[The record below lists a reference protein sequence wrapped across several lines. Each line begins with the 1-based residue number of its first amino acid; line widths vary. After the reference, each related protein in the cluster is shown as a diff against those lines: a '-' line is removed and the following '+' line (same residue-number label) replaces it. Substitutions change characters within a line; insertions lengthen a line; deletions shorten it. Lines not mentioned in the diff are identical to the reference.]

1 MTTKEKVGEYLIA
14 HGGMFDSGQELSE
27 QLGISRSA
35 IWKAVEGLRDDGLF
49 IEART
54 NKGYRLSHNG
64 QLSLAMLRKL
74 LPSHEIHFHEDID
87 STNHEAKALAAK
99 GAPDGTLCISRRQ
112 SGGRGRLGRS
122 FSSPHGGIYLSLV
135 LRPHTSAEGA
145 LLTTSAAAVA
155 TALAIE
161 ESCHLHCQIKWVNDL
176 YYQEKKVAGILT
188 EGVFDLESG
197 QLSAVVSG
205 IGINFC
211 TQERDFPPEIRQK
224 AGSLFSGPS
233 QVPDGVDQNLLV
245 ANLVRNFCS
254 FSDHLEERAF
264 LSEYRKRN
272 LLQGRHVYLF
282 QAGKPVGQGVVSG
295 IDDNARL
302 CVRMAD
308 GSLQILG
315 TGEVSVRPVL

>member
-1 MTTKEKVGEYLIA
+1 MTTKERVGEYLNA
-14 HGGMFDSGQELSE
+14 HGGAFVSGQELSA

-74 LPSHEIHFHEDID
+74 LPEHEILFHDDID
-87 STNHEAKALAAK
+87 STNREAKALAAQ
-99 GAPDGTLCISRRQ
+99 GAPDGTICISRHQ

-135 LRPHTSAEGA
+135 LRPKVSGEGA
-145 LLTTSAAAVA
+145 LLTTSASAVA

-161 ESCHLHCQIKWVNDL
+161 ECCHLHCQIKWVNDL
-176 YYQEKKVAGILT
+176 YYRDKKVVGILT
-188 EGVFDLESG
+188 EGVLDLESG
-197 QLSAVVSG
+197 QLSAVVPG

-211 TQERDFPPEIRQK
+211 TQEQDFPPEIRDK
-224 AGSLFSGPS
+224 AGSLYSGPS
-233 QVPDGVDQNLLV
+233 QVPDGIDQNQLV
-245 ANLVRNFCS
+245 AALVRHLCHFCA
-254 FSDHLEERAF
+254 HLEDRSF
-264 LSEYRKRN
+264 LPEYRERN
-272 LLQGRHVYLF
+272 MLQDRHVYLF
-282 QAGKPVGQGVVSG
+282 RSGVMVGQGLVTG
-295 IDDNARL
+295 LDDDARL
-302 CVRMAD
+302 CVRASD
-308 GSLQILG
+308 GTLQKIG